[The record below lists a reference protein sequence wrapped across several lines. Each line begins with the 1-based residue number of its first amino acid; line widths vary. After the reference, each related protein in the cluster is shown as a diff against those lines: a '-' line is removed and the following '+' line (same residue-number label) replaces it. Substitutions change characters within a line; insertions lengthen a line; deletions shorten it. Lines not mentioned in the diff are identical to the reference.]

1 MSESPTTQG
10 LQPDS
15 EQELPR
21 PFGNFTL
28 LESIASGARGE
39 VYAALRPIEIERF
52 CALKILN
59 EETAKRPDFVSG
71 LRGEATRVVRRIH
84 GNLVQVYDIG
94 LVDQR
99 LFFVSELVEGTD
111 LAALL
116 AELGRRRQ
124 PFPVDAAV
132 FVAMEVAAALSYLRR
147 LSARNGEAAPLP
159 MGLSPRAVLLSVDGE
174 VKLLHYGAT
183 VSALPVRD
191 GLTAPESGGG
201 KPAGGGATDAY
212 LLGALLRLLVG
223 SAATASAPGAAPARP
238 TGLPAATPPPAPGTS
253 PLAPAGTPPPVPAA
267 GASGVPAPL
276 ARLIERALSPD
287 PAARPADADEVRA
300 ALGTILRTLKGPGA
314 LPALGELVRTRGGD
328 GVVDR
333 AALGAI
339 AKRFDPKR
347 GAAPPT
353 WKVITL
359 TRLETGAGARAPR
372 PAVPSVDL
380 GRGEAIPGT
389 RYRILSK
396 IGEGGMGSVY
406 LSEHVDLE
414 KKVALKVLRPDVA
427 RDAETL
433 SQFRGEARAASKVGS
448 AYICDVTDFGE
459 LTDGRVFFVMEYLDG
474 QSLGRVLRQSTRVE
488 AARALPILRQVAKAL
503 GAAHEKGIVH
513 LDVKPDNVMLM
524 QVGKRGDAVKVVD
537 FGIAGLMSQTGEED
551 EIAGT
556 PEYIAPERA
565 RGHGYDH
572 RSDVYALGVMAYE
585 MLGGVVPFHGK
596 NHVATLT
603 MQVKDPPVPLRRQP
617 GGKDVPEELADLVMR
632 MLAKDPEARPQNMA
646 EVEALFCEAQI
657 ALGLTTPWDDLELPA
672 VDDAWR
678 QKLARRMPSAARPR
692 KAIVFGAGGVAL
704 ASLAVALYFIF
715 IRAPEVVVKEVRVE
729 LTKTEEAPAVAAALL
744 KADQAARRERYV
756 RPPKDSA
763 LHYIVEAEAE
773 AQKVGR
779 PSAGAVALRRAYAS
793 ALTVIGNELVKADL
807 RDLAVTKYKEALLFL
822 PDDPDL
828 QAKAELSAEE
838 RRRRARE
845 DKRVAA
851 AAPPPSTPAQ
861 TPADEA
867 KETAAGVYLAATHGR
882 LSEARLALK
891 NLATLDP
898 AGMQAAR
905 LADALRAR
913 AASAWSAGKTAD
925 ARPLYALVSELD
937 PRDAEARE
945 RAKEPAPTPAPPPE
959 TGAGPAAAAGAG
971 APGAVAVAG
980 AGAPK
985 GKRRDDVRDADASAP
1000 RDPAA
1005 SRRASDAGTA
1015 AMSRGRLADAEEA
1028 FTKAVRADSTNAV
1041 AVGGLAEVAFERAR
1055 YSDALDYARRASRL
1069 APKNPKY
1076 LVATGDAYFKLL
1088 RYDEALASYDK
1099 AAELA
1104 PHDAAIKSRLDRV
1117 RAKMGK

>member
-1 MSESPTTQG
+1 MSESTTKG
-10 LQPDS
+10 LQP
-15 EQELPR
+15 EPEGELPR

-28 LESIASGARGE
+28 LKSIASGARGE
-39 VYAALRPIEIERF
+39 VYAALRPVEIERF
-52 CALKILN
+52 CALKVLN

-71 LRGEATRVVRRIH
+71 LRSEATRVVRRIH

-99 LFFVSELVEGTD
+99 LFFVSELVEGAD

-116 AELGRRRQ
+116 AELTRRRE
-124 PFPVDAAV
+124 PLPLDIAV

-147 LSARNGEAAPLP
+147 LSAKNGESAPLP
-159 MGLSPRAVLLSVDGE
+159 MGLSPRAVLLSTDGE

-191 GLTAPESGGG
+191 GLTAPESGQS
-201 KPAGGGATDAY
+201 KPSTGATDAY
-212 LLGALLRLLVG
+212 LLGALLRLML
-223 SAATASAPGAAPARP
+223 GAAAPSGA
-238 TGLPAATPPPAPGTS
+238 PPPPPRAS
-253 PLAPAGTPPPVPAA
+253 SGTPPPVPTGTT
-267 GASGVPAPL
+267 GAVPPAL
-276 ARLIERALSPD
+276 ARLVERALSPD
-287 PAARPADADEVRA
+287 PAARPVDADEVRA

-314 LPALGELVRTRGGD
+314 TPLVGELVRTRVGGQID
-328 GVVDR
+328 RVDL
-333 AALGAI
+333 AAV

-347 GAAPPT
+347 GASPPT

-359 TRLETGAGARAPR
+359 TRLQTGGRSTGPR
-372 PAVPSVDL
+372 PAVANVDL
-380 GRGEAIPGT
+380 GRNEVIPGT

-414 KKVALKVLRPDVA
+414 KKVALKLLRPDVA

-433 SQFRGEARAASKVGS
+433 QQFRGEARAASKVGS

-459 LTDGRVFFVMEYLDG
+459 LSDGRVFFVMEYLDG

-488 AARALPILRQVAKAL
+488 PARALPILRQVAKAL

-513 LDVKPDNVMLM
+513 LDVKPDNVMLL
-524 QVGKRGDAVKVVD
+524 QAGKRGDAVKVVD

-565 RGHGYDH
+565 RGHGYDY

-603 MQVKDPPVPLRRQP
+603 MQVKDPPLPLRRQA

-632 MLAKDPEARPQNMA
+632 MLSKDPEARPQSMA
-646 EVEALFCEAQI
+646 EVEGLLCEVQI

-672 VDDAWR
+672 VDEAWR

-692 KAIVFGAGGVAL
+692 KAIILGAGGVAL
-704 ASLAVALYFIF
+704 GSLAVALYFIF
-715 IRAPEVVVKEVRVE
+715 IRAPDVVVKEVRVE

-763 LHYIVEAEAE
+763 LHFIGEAETE

-779 PSAGAVALRRAYAS
+779 PSAGAAALRRAYAS

-838 RRRRARE
+838 RRRRSR
-845 DKRVAA
+845 DDRRGAA
-851 AAPPPSTPAQ
+851 AAAAIPPAAP

-867 KETAAGVYLAATHGR
+867 KETAARVFVDATHFR

-891 NLATLDP
+891 NLSTLDP
-898 AGMQAAR
+898 GGVQAAR

-913 AASAWSAGKTAD
+913 AVGAWNTGHTD
-925 ARPLYALVSELD
+925 EARSLYGLVSELD

-945 RAKEPAPTPAPPPE
+945 RAKAPAPPP
-959 TGAGPAAAAGAG
+959 AAAGSPGAAG
-971 APGAVAVAG
+971 APGALAVEAGTPSAG
-980 AGAPK
+980 AK
-985 GKRRDDVRDADASAP
+985 GKRREDAARDADASAP
-1000 RDPAA
+1000 RDVAA
-1005 SRRASDAGTA
+1005 SRRASEAGAA
-1015 AMSRGRLADAEEA
+1015 AMSRGRLTDAEEA

-1088 RYDEALASYDK
+1088 RYDDALASYDK
-1099 AAELA
+1099 ASALA
-1104 PHDAAIKSRLDRV
+1104 PHDAAIKSRMDRV
-1117 RAKMGK
+1117 RTKLGK

>member
-1 MSESPTTQG
+1 VPEG
-10 LQPDS
+10 
-15 EQELPR
+15 ELPR

-28 LESIASGARGE
+28 LKSIASGARGE
-39 VYAALRPIEIERF
+39 VYAALRPIEVERF

-59 EETAKRPDFVSG
+59 EETAKRPDFVSS
-71 LRGEATRVVRRIH
+71 LRNEATRVVRRIH
-84 GNLVQVYDIG
+84 GNLVQVYDVG

-111 LAALL
+111 LASLL
-116 AELGRRRQ
+116 AELARRKQ
-124 PFPVDAAV
+124 PFPVDVAV

-147 LSARNGEAAPLP
+147 LSVRNGEAAPLP
-159 MGLSPRAVLLSVDGE
+159 TGLSPRAVLLSTDGE

-191 GLTAPESGGG
+191 GLTAPESGQAR
-201 KPAGGGATDAY
+201 PTAGGATDAY

-223 SAATASAPGAAPARP
+223 AASAAPARP
-238 TGLPAATPPPAPGTS
+238 PVPQT
-253 PLAPAGTPPPVPAA
+253 LAPAGMPPAPPSAA
-267 GASGVPAPL
+267 GGVPPTL
-276 ARLIERALSPD
+276 TRLIERALAPD

-300 ALGTILRTLKGPGA
+300 ALGTILRTLKGAGS
-314 LPALGELVRTRGGD
+314 LPALGELVRARGGD
-328 GVVDR
+328 SVVDR
-333 AALGAI
+333 AELAAI

-347 GAAPPT
+347 GASPPT

-359 TRLETGAGARAPR
+359 TRLETGAGARGPR
-372 PAVPSVDL
+372 PTVPAVDL
-380 GRGEAIPGT
+380 GRGEVIPGT

-414 KKVALKVLRPDVA
+414 KKVALKLLRPDVA

-433 SQFRGEARAASKVGS
+433 QQFRGEARAAAKASG

-459 LTDGRVFFVMEYLDG
+459 LADGRVFFVMEYLDG
-474 QSLGRVLRQSTRVE
+474 QSLGRVLRQSTRVD

-513 LDVKPDNVMLM
+513 LDVKPDNIMLLPS
-524 QVGKRGDAVKVVD
+524 GKRGDAVKVVD

-565 RGHGYDH
+565 RGQGYDH

-585 MLGGVVPFHGK
+585 MLAGIVPFHGK

-603 MQVKDPPVPLRRQP
+603 MQVKDPPVPVRRQA
-617 GGKDVPEELADLVMR
+617 GAKDVPEELADLVMR
-632 MLAKDPEARPQNMA
+632 MLSKDPEARPQNMA
-646 EVEALFCEAQI
+646 EVEALLCEVQI
-657 ALGLTTPWDDLELPA
+657 ALGIKTDWDDLELPA

-692 KAIVFGAGGVAL
+692 RAFILGAGGVAL

-715 IRAPEVVVKEVRVE
+715 IRAPDVVVKEVRVE

-779 PSAGAVALRRAYAS
+779 PSAGAAALRRAYAS

-822 PDDPDL
+822 PNDPDL
-828 QAKAELSAEE
+828 QAKAELSVEE
-838 RRRRARE
+838 RRRRAARDE
-845 DKRVAA
+845 KRPGGAVS
-851 AAPPPSTPAQ
+851 AAPAS

-867 KETAAGVYLAATHGR
+867 KETAAGVFVAATHGH
-882 LSEARLALK
+882 LSEARLSLK
-891 NLATLDP
+891 YLATLDP
-898 AGMQAAR
+898 GGVQAAR
-905 LADALRAR
+905 LADALRVR
-913 AASAWSAGKTAD
+913 AASAWSAGRTSE
-925 ARPLYALVSELD
+925 ARSLYALVSEID
-937 PRDAEARE
+937 PRDAQARE
-945 RAKEPAPTPAPPPE
+945 RAKEPP
-959 TGAGPAAAAGAG
+959 PAASPDAGA
-971 APGAVAVAG
+971 APAAVAA
-980 AGAPK
+980 APSK
-985 GKRRDDVRDADASAP
+985 GKHLEVAARDAESAAP
-1000 RDPAA
+1000 RDAAA
-1005 SRRASDAGTA
+1005 SRRASDAGAA

-1028 FTKAVRADSTNAV
+1028 FTKAVRADSTNAA

-1055 YSDALDYARRASRL
+1055 YSDALDYARRASHL
-1069 APKNPKY
+1069 APKSSKY
-1076 LVATGDAYFKLL
+1076 LVETGDAYFKLL
-1088 RYDEALASYDK
+1088 RYDEALASYEK
-1099 AAELA
+1099 AATLA
-1104 PHDAAIKSRLDRV
+1104 PNDAAIKSRLDRI

>member
-1 MSESPTTQG
+1 MSESTTKG
-10 LQPDS
+10 LQP
-15 EQELPR
+15 EPEGELPR

-28 LESIASGARGE
+28 LKSIASGARGE
-39 VYAALRPIEIERF
+39 VYAALRPVEIERF

-59 EETAKRPDFVSG
+59 EETAKRQDFVSS
-71 LRGEATRVVRRIH
+71 LRNEATRVVRRIH
-84 GNLVQVYDIG
+84 GNLVQVYDVG

-111 LAALL
+111 LASLV
-116 AELGRRRQ
+116 AELTRRRE
-124 PFPVDAAV
+124 PFPIDVAV
-132 FVAMEVAAALSYLRR
+132 FVAMEIAAALSYLRR
-147 LSARNGEAAPLP
+147 LSARNGETAPLP
-159 MGLSPRAVLLSVDGE
+159 MGLSPRAVLLSTDGE

-191 GLTAPESGGG
+191 GLTAPESGQ
-201 KPAGGGATDAY
+201 PRPSSGASDAY
-212 LLGALLRLLVG
+212 LLGALLRLLLG
-223 SAATASAPGAAPARP
+223 AGAA
-238 TGLPAATPPPAPGTS
+238 GPPAPPRAS
-253 PLAPAGTPPPVPAA
+253 AGTPPPLP
-267 GASGVPAPL
+267 ASGGGGGTPPAL
-276 ARLIERALSPD
+276 ARLVERALSPD
-287 PAARPADADEVRA
+287 PAARPADADEVRV

-314 LPALGELVRTRGGD
+314 TPPVGELVRTRGAGA
-328 GVVDR
+328 GDR
-333 AALGAI
+333 AELAAI

-347 GAAPPT
+347 GASPPT

-359 TRLETGAGARAPR
+359 TRLETGGGARAPR
-372 PAVPSVDL
+372 ASVPNIDL
-380 GRGEAIPGT
+380 GRNEVIPGT

-414 KKVALKVLRPDVA
+414 KKVALKLLRPDVA

-433 SQFRGEARAASKVGS
+433 QQFRGEARAASKVGS

-459 LTDGRVFFVMEYLDG
+459 LGDGRVFFVMEYLDG

-513 LDVKPDNVMLM
+513 LDVKPDNVMLL
-524 QVGKRGDAVKVVD
+524 QAGKRGDAVKVVD

-585 MLGGVVPFHGK
+585 MLGGIVPFHGK

-632 MLAKDPEARPQNMA
+632 MLAKDPEARPQSMA
-646 EVEALFCEAQI
+646 EVEGLLCEVQI
-657 ALGLTTPWDDLELPA
+657 ALGLTTPWDDLELPG
-672 VDDAWR
+672 VDEAWR

-692 KAIVFGAGGVAL
+692 KAIIFGAGGVAL
-704 ASLAVALYFIF
+704 ASLAVALYFLF
-715 IRAPEVVVKEVRVE
+715 IRAPDVVVKEVRVE

-763 LHYIVEAEAE
+763 LHYIVEAEGE

-779 PSAGAVALRRAYAS
+779 PSAGAAALRRAYAS

-845 DKRVAA
+845 DKRGSAA
-851 AAPPPSTPAQ
+851 ATPPPTP

-867 KETAAGVYLAATHGR
+867 KETAARVFVDATHGR

-891 NLATLDP
+891 NLTALDP
-898 AGMQAAR
+898 AGVQAAR

-913 AASAWSAGKTAD
+913 AATAWSTGHADD
-925 ARPLYALVSELD
+925 ARPLYSLVSELD
-937 PRDAEARE
+937 PRDGEARE
-945 RAKEPAPTPAPPPE
+945 RAKAPAPPAASA
-959 TGAGPAAAAGAG
+959 TGAGVAPTLAAAEAAPAAAGA
-971 APGAVAVAG
+971 A
-980 AGAPK
+980 K
-985 GKRRDDVRDADASAP
+985 GKRRDDGARDADASAP
-1000 RDPAA
+1000 RDVAA
-1005 SRRASDAGTA
+1005 SRRASDAGAA

-1099 AAELA
+1099 AATLA
-1104 PHDAAIKSRLDRV
+1104 PRDAAIKSRMDRV
-1117 RAKMGK
+1117 RAKLGK

>member
-1 MSESPTTQG
+1 MSESPTSRG
-10 LQPDS
+10 LQPAP
-15 EQELPR
+15 QEDLPR

-28 LESIASGARGE
+28 LKSIASGARGQ
-39 VYAALRPIEIERF
+39 VYAALRPIEVERF

-59 EETAKRPDFVSG
+59 EETAKRPDFVSS
-71 LRGEATRVVRRIH
+71 LRNEATRVVRRIH
-84 GNLVQVYDIG
+84 GNVVQVYDVG

-111 LAALL
+111 LASLL
-116 AELGRRRQ
+116 AEFARRKH
-124 PFPVDAAV
+124 PFPIDVAV

-159 MGLSPRAVLLSVDGE
+159 MGLSPRAVLLSTDGE

-191 GLTAPESGGG
+191 GLTAPESGQAKGS
-201 KPAGGGATDAY
+201 GGATDAY

-223 SAATASAPGAAPARP
+223 AAASAPVRQPVP
-238 TGLPAATPPPAPGTS
+238 QT
-253 PLAPAGTPPPVPAA
+253 LAPAGMPPPTPAA
-267 GASGVPAPL
+267 GSGGVPPTL
-276 ARLIERALSPD
+276 ARLIERALAPD

-300 ALGTILRTLKGPGA
+300 ALGTILRTLKGAGST
-314 LPALGELVRTRGGD
+314 PALGELVRARAGD
-328 GVVDR
+328 GLVDR
-333 AALGAI
+333 AELVAI

-359 TRLETGAGARAPR
+359 TRIETGAGARAPR
-372 PAVPSVDL
+372 PILPSLDL
-380 GRGEAIPGT
+380 GHGEVIPGT

-414 KKVALKVLRPDVA
+414 KKVALKLLRADVA
-427 RDAETL
+427 RDTETL
-433 SQFRGEARAASKVGS
+433 QQFRGEARTAAKASS

-459 LTDGRVFFVMEYLDG
+459 LSDGRVFFVMEYLDG
-474 QSLGRVLRQSTRVE
+474 QSLGRVLRQHTRVE

-513 LDVKPDNVMLM
+513 LDVKPDNVMLLPS
-524 QVGKRGDAVKVVD
+524 GKRNDAVKVVD
-537 FGIAGLMSQTGEED
+537 FGIAGLMHQTSEED

-565 RGHGYDH
+565 SGHGYDH

-585 MLGGVVPFHGK
+585 MLAGIVPFHGK

-617 GGKDVPEELADLVMR
+617 GGKDVPEELADLVAR
-632 MLAKDPEARPQNMA
+632 MLSKDPEARPQSMA
-646 EVEALFCEAQI
+646 EVEALLCEVQI
-657 ALGLTTPWDDLELPA
+657 ALGIKTEWDDLELPA
-672 VDDAWR
+672 VDEAWR

-692 KAIVFGAGGVAL
+692 KAVILGAGGVVA
-704 ASLAVALYFIF
+704 ASVAVALYFLF
-715 IRAPEVVVKEVRVE
+715 IRAPDVVVKEVRVE

-773 AQKVGR
+773 AQKTGH

-793 ALTVIGNELVKADL
+793 ALTVVGNELVKADL

-828 QAKAELSAEE
+828 QAKAELSIEE
-838 RRRRARE
+838 RRQRARA
-845 DKRVAA
+845 DKRAGTTAA
-851 AAPPPSTPAQ
+851 AASTAAPAS

-867 KETAAGVYLAATHGR
+867 KETAARVFLAATHGR

-891 NLATLDP
+891 NLETLDP
-898 AGMQAAR
+898 AGIQAAR

-913 AASAWSAGKTAD
+913 AANEWVAGQTTD
-925 ARPLYALVSELD
+925 ARPLYGLVSELD

-945 RAKEPAPTPAPPPE
+945 RAKAPAT
-959 TGAGPAAAAGAG
+959 AAAPDAGVSPAVAFAGA
-971 APGAVAVAG
+971 ATA
-980 AGAPK
+980 K
-985 GKRRDDVRDADASAP
+985 GKRRDDLSHEPDPAAP
-1000 RDPAA
+1000 RDAAA
-1005 SRRASDAGTA
+1005 SRRASDAGAA

-1028 FTKAVRADSTNAV
+1028 FTKAVRADSTNAA
-1041 AVGGLAEVAFERAR
+1041 AVGGLAEVSFERAR
-1055 YSDALDYARRASRL
+1055 YSDALDYARRAAHL
-1069 APKNPKY
+1069 APKSPKY
-1076 LVATGDAYFKLL
+1076 LVETGDAYFKLL
-1088 RYDEALASYDK
+1088 RYDEALASYAK
-1099 AAELA
+1099 AQDLA
-1104 PHDAAIKSRLDRV
+1104 PRDSSIKSRMDRV
-1117 RAKMGK
+1117 RAKMGSSAH

>member
-1 MSESPTTQG
+1 MSESTTRG
-10 LQPDS
+10 LQP
-15 EQELPR
+15 EAEGALPR

-28 LESIASGARGE
+28 LKSIARGARGE
-39 VYAALRPIEIERF
+39 VYAALRPVEIERF

-59 EETAKRPDFVSG
+59 EETAKRPDFVAG
-71 LRGEATRVVRRIH
+71 LRNEATRVVRRIH

-99 LFFVSELVEGTD
+99 LFFVTELVEGTD
-111 LAALL
+111 LASLV
-116 AELGRRRQ
+116 AELARRRQ
-124 PFPVDAAV
+124 AFPVDVAV

-147 LSARNGEAAPLP
+147 LSARNGEASPLP
-159 MGLSPRAVLLSVDGE
+159 MGLSPRAVLLSIDGE

-191 GLTAPESGGG
+191 GLTAPESGAAALS
-201 KPAGGGATDAY
+201 PAGGATDAY
-212 LLGALLRLLVG
+212 LLGALLKLMVG
-223 SAATASAPGAAPARP
+223 GAASATP
-238 TGLPAATPPPAPGTS
+238 T
-253 PLAPAGTPPPVPAA
+253 
-267 GASGVPAPL
+267 L
-276 ARLIERALSPD
+276 ARLIERALSPAA
-287 PAARPADADEVRA
+287 PARPADADDMRA
-300 ALGTILRTLKGPGA
+300 QLATILRGFRGPGA
-314 LPALGELVRTRGGD
+314 VPAVGELVRAGAGD
-328 GVVDR
+328 ALVDR
-333 AALGAI
+333 AALAAI
-339 AKRFDPKR
+339 AKKFDPKR
-347 GAAPPT
+347 GASPPT

-359 TRLETGAGARAPR
+359 TRLETGGGGRGPHPAAAP
-372 PAVPSVDL
+372 VDL
-380 GRGEAIPGT
+380 GRGEVIPGT

-414 KKVALKVLRPDVA
+414 KKVALKLLRPDVA

-433 SQFRGEARAASKVGS
+433 QQFRQEARAASKVGS

-459 LTDGRVFFVMEYLDG
+459 LADGRVFFVMEHLDG
-474 QSLGRVLRQSTRVE
+474 QSLGRVLRQLSRVE
-488 AARALPILRQVAKAL
+488 PARALPILRQVAKAL

-513 LDVKPDNVMLM
+513 LDVKPDNVMLLPA
-524 QVGKRGDAVKVVD
+524 GKRDDAVKVVD
-537 FGIAGLMSQTGEED
+537 FGIAGLMHQTAEEE

-565 RGHGYDH
+565 SGHGYDH

-585 MLGGVVPFHGK
+585 MLAGIVPFHGK

-603 MQVKDPPVPLRRQP
+603 MQVKDPPLPLQRQP
-617 GGKDVPEELADLVMR
+617 GGRDVPEELADLVMR
-632 MLAKDPEARPQNMA
+632 MLSKDPEARPQSMA

-657 ALGLTTPWDDLELPA
+657 ALGITTAWDDLELPA
-672 VDDAWR
+672 VDEAWR

-692 KAIVFGAGGVAL
+692 KAIIYGAGAVAV
-704 ASLAVALYFIF
+704 ASLAVALYFVF

-763 LHYIVEAEAE
+763 LHYIGEAEAE
-773 AQKVGR
+773 AQKTGR
-779 PSAGAVALRRAYAS
+779 PSAGAAALRRAYAS

-828 QAKAELSAEE
+828 QAKAELSVEE

-845 DKRVAA
+845 DKH
-851 AAPPPSTPAQ
+851 AAPPPPA
-861 TPADEA
+861 PSAADDA
-867 KETAAGVYLAATHGR
+867 KETAARVFLAATHGR

-891 NLATLDP
+891 NLATVDP
-898 AGMQAAR
+898 AGVQAAR
-905 LADALRAR
+905 LADALRAN
-913 AASAWSAGKTAD
+913 AASAWSAGHAAD

-937 PRDAEARE
+937 PRDAEARD
-945 RAKEPAPTPAPPPE
+945 RAKEPPAPVAPAPDA
-959 TGAGPAAAAGAG
+959 GAASAVIAAATNA
-971 APGAVAVAG
+971 
-980 AGAPK
+980 K
-985 GKRRDDVRDADASAP
+985 GKRREEAARDVDAGAP
-1000 RDPAA
+1000 RDTAA
-1005 SRRASDAGTA
+1005 SRRASDAGA
-1015 AMSRGRLADAEEA
+1015 AALARGRLADAEEA

-1041 AVGGLAEVAFERAR
+1041 AVGGLAEVAFEHAR

-1099 AAELA
+1099 ALSLA
-1104 PHDAAIKSRLDRV
+1104 PRDAATKSRVDRV